1 MEYLHPNFN
10 VLEYDEQQGLFRKV
24 SGVED
29 MCITNK
35 KKTTEECC
43 VYYSNVNS
51 EVQPL

>member
-35 KKTTEECC
+35 KKTLRNV
-43 VYYSNVNS
+43 VYITVT
-51 EVQPL
+51 